1 MPKPDVNN
9 GPYPTNT
16 TLSDPDY
23 GNCLTGNCDSYGL
36 RVLDGSSISIYGAGL
51 YSFFNDYSTDC
62 STFPSPENC
71 QSEIFSVEGS
81 TSGLNVFVLNTVGV
95 QNMIVQDGKSLAN
108 VTANLGTFSSTIAYF
123 SVE

>member
-23 GNCLTGNCDSYGL
+23 SNCLEGNCDSYGL
-36 RVLDGSSISIYGAGL
+36 RILDGSSISLYGVGL

-62 STFPSPENC
+62 STFPTPENC

-81 TSGLNVFVLNTVGV
+81 TSGLNVFGYNTVGV
-95 QNMIVQDGKSLAN
+95 QNMITKDGSSVAKVSD
-108 VTANLGTFSSTIAYF
+108 NLGTYSSTISYF
-123 SVE
+123 VVE